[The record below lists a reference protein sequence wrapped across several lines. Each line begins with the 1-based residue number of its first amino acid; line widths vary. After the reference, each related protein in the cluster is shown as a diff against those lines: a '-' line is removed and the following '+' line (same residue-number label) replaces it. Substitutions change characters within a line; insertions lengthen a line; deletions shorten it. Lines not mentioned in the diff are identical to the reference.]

1 MVQFSSADTYVESC
15 QSLKSKIQAIEQ
27 IISALLSQALK
38 AAAKGP
44 VSQYT
49 LNDGQTIINCSYRS
63 AGDVAKSIKE
73 FETIKNMYINY
84 MNGNMM
90 RLVDSK
96 NFTNGNF
103 Y

>member
-1 MVQFSSADTYVESC
+1 MVQFSSADIYVESC
-15 QSLKSKIQAIEQ
+15 KSLNSKIQAIDA
-27 IISALLSQALK
+27 IITALLSQALK
-38 AAAKGP
+38 AASKGP

-73 FETIKNMYINY
+73 FQTIKQMFINQRD
-84 MNGNMM
+84 GNMM

-103 Y
+103 F